1 MEGIEESQI
10 NDHSIMEATVIER
23 QDHSGRIMFRTTL
36 PSGRALNSEWVQ
48 ESDKAKAGILWTEA
62 VRGQIVQDSNEAAL
76 QARKT
81 LKERRAT
88 QAAVAPSLIGTD
100 GQTLY
105 SPVTAPVNTAG
116 LAAPASA
123 IAPAADPSQ
132 YVKVQYLAAKS
143 LSSFLSGEAARINQ
157 ELTAAKKAE
166 AQWFGLFQAMGGSVD
181 EVVSSKGSNSNR
193 GGSGADVVG
202 EGRDGLFGRVVVSTS
217 TADSLPDADD
227 EDDEWEDDT
236 NGALDA
242 GR

>member
-10 NDHSIMEATVIER
+10 NDHSIMDATVIER
-23 QDHSGRIMFRTTL
+23 QDHSGRIMFKTVL

-62 VRGQIVQDSNEAAL
+62 VRGQIVQDSQEAAA

-88 QAAVAPSLIGTD
+88 QAAAAPSLIGAN
-100 GQTLY
+100 GQTL
-105 SPVTAPVNTAG
+105 S
-116 LAAPASA
+116 PASLATVPTIHNTGNSAPSAA
-123 IAPAADPSQ
+123 ISAPADPSQ
-132 YVKVQYLAAKS
+132 YVKVQYLAAQS

-181 EVVSSKGSNSNR
+181 EVVSKGGSSNSVI
-193 GGSGADVVG
+193 SGINVAG
-202 EGRDGLFGRVVVSTS
+202 EGRDGLFGSVVIS
-217 TADSLPDADD
+217 TAADDSAPDAGDS
-227 EDDEWEDDT
+227 EWEDDT